1 MDITVPRATLTT
13 EAVMTLLR
21 GALDHAAELD
31 KSVYVAVMDS
41 SARLVGFVG
50 SDVAPQICADVAKH
64 KAYTAVS
71 MRMPTAAFK
80 AMLDKVPPEERQ
92 IFLAHDGHIAADG
105 GLPVVIEGLVV
116 GGVGVSGGGQAEDGA
131 CARAALSALGLEPD

>member
-1 MDITVPRATLTT
+1 MEITVPRATLTT
-13 EAVMTLLR
+13 EAVMTMLR
-21 GALDHAAELD
+21 GALDHAAELE
-31 KSVYVAVMDS
+31 KAVYVAVMDS

-50 SDVAPQICADVAKH
+50 SDVAPRICADVAQQ

-80 AMLDKVPPEERQ
+80 AMLEKVPDERE
-92 IFLAHDGHIAADG
+92 IFLGHEGHIAAVG
-105 GLPVVIEGLVV
+105 GLPVVIDGMVV

-131 CARAALSALGLEPD
+131 CARAALVALGLEPD